1 MRRFMSFSL
10 PRWPIQ
16 RRRTTSAAPSD
27 NPDQP
32 FALVHTTTG
41 GERLYALDT
50 NAARRGLREGQS
62 LADAKALEPD
72 LRIAAATPDADR
84 RLLQALARWCGR
96 WSPWTAPD
104 PGEPGRDGVLLDITG
119 CARLFDGEE
128 NLVTAALAAVR
139 NQGLTVH
146 AAVAP
151 TIGLAWGLA
160 RYSAPRQKDG
170 WLCVDT
176 IKPAL
181 DALPVEALRIG
192 DTAATLRRFGLKR
205 VGDISALPRASL
217 TRRFGRDLP
226 RRLAQAGGSEDE
238 VLNPLQHKTV
248 FRARL
253 RFPEALLLLESLKQA
268 VNENA
273 KTLCTHLEGEGRG
286 LRQIEL
292 HLFRVD
298 GKTHLLTLGTAAP
311 ACDASHITRLFNEKL
326 DRAEIDI
333 GFDIDVV
340 ELVTTR
346 TEPMSGSQNSLV
358 RTSHIDAEDMAR
370 LTDRLGVRLGTD
382 RIKQA
387 AYRQSH
393 IPERASGWRAIPA
406 SNPLILRDR
415 VRQAAI
421 DLAQPPALPD
431 RLTDRPLLI
440 LTRAEPAEAVAEIP
454 DGPPRSFLWRRTRHQ
469 VSRAEGPERL
479 APEWWRDQLTA
490 KTRDYFRVETT
501 DGRRFWLYREGLYQ
515 HETTRPIW
523 FVHGAS

>member
-10 PRWPIQ
+10 PRWPTQ
-16 RRRTTSAAPSD
+16 RRRRTSVSPSD

-72 LRIAAATPDADR
+72 LRIAAANPDADR

-104 PGEPGRDGVLLDITG
+104 PGAPGRDGILLDITG
-119 CARLFDGEE
+119 CARLFDGEK
-128 NLVTAALAAVR
+128 NLVTAALTAMR
-139 NQGLTVH
+139 DQGLTAHV
-146 AAVAP
+146 AVAP

-160 RYSAPRQKDG
+160 RYAAPRRKEG
-170 WLCVDT
+170 WLSVDD
-176 IKPAL
+176 IQPAL
-181 DALPVEALRIG
+181 NTLPVEALRIG

-205 VGDISALPRASL
+205 VSDISALPRASL

-253 RFPEALLLLESLKQA
+253 RFPEALLLLDSLKQA
-268 VNENA
+268 VSENA
-273 KTLCTHLEGEGRG
+273 KTLCAHLEGEGRG
-286 LRQIEL
+286 LRQVEL

-311 ACDASHITRLFNEKL
+311 ACDPAHISRLFNEKL

-333 GFDIDVV
+333 GFGIDVV
-340 ELVTTR
+340 ELIVTR
-346 TEPMSGSQNSLV
+346 TEIMSGSQNSLV
-358 RTSHIDAEDMAR
+358 RTAHIDAEDMAR
-370 LTDRLGVRLGTD
+370 LTDRLGVRLGPE

-393 IPERASGWRAIPA
+393 IPERASGWRASPA
-406 SNPLILRDR
+406 SNPLILRDNAS
-415 VRQAAI
+415 QISLAPSAI
-421 DLAQPPALPD
+421 ETPTP
-431 RLTDRPLLI
+431 DRPLLI

-469 VSRAEGPERL
+469 ISRAEGPERL
-479 APEWWRDQLTA
+479 APEWWRDQLAA

-515 HETTRPIW
+515 TETNQPVW
-523 FVHGAS
+523 YVHGAS